1 MANLDAL
8 DAQLDA
14 LQSEHEPEGGWL
26 GSLAI
31 VLDGINE
38 AGKHDEADKRRIA
51 RMVDRF
57 REAVDNVAKKTGAHG
72 YSVSISYPLGVNV
85 SLDWKTDDD

>member
-1 MANLDAL
+1 MATLDAL
-8 DAQLDA
+8 DALLDA
-14 LQSEHEPEGGWL
+14 LQSEHQPEGGWL

-38 AGKHDEADKRRIA
+38 AGKHDEADKGRIA

-57 REAVDNVAKKTGAHG
+57 REAVDNVAKKTGAHC

-85 SLDWKTDDD
+85 TLDWETDDD

>member
-8 DAQLDA
+8 DEQLDA
-14 LQSEHEPEGGWL
+14 LQSEHQPEGGWL

-38 AGKHDEADKRRIA
+38 AGKHDEADKGRIA

-57 REAVDNVAKKTGAHG
+57 LRLPATWRRRPALTATRFR
-72 YSVSISYPLGVNV
+72 SATRSA
-85 SLDWKTDDD
+85 